1 LLLCYPTKLFRKCS
15 SYCRLRR
22 WQALHVFV
30 EKFQG
35 CYKDGVNGTKDF
47 RPLAGLYLVV
57 RIALTTVG
65 YIEYHSLRSLL
76 RIIITMAASMFIAT
90 ARPYYKKSH
99 MKILES
105 LMLALI
111 GLLSLL
117 ILAYQYL
124 LPSET
129 YLLQP
134 YLIITF
140 ASIPQLV
147 LILYILYH
155 PLR

>member
-1 LLLCYPTKLFRKCS
+1 
-15 SYCRLRR
+15 
-22 WQALHVFV
+22 V
-30 EKFQG
+30 
-35 CYKDGVNGTKDF
+35 DGTKDF